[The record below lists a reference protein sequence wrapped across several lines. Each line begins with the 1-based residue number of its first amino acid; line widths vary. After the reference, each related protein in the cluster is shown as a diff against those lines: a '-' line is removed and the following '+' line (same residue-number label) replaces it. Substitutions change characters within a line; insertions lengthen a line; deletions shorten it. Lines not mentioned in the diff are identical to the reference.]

1 MSVTHHI
8 INGYDIMWLFVMFDL
23 PTNSASERKV
33 AARFRK
39 DLKKDG
45 FGMLQYSVYIRHCA
59 SGESALVHINRVR
72 MMVPDEGLVS
82 VVKITDKQF
91 GDIVNMT
98 GKKARPPPQTP
109 LQLELF

>member
-1 MSVTHHI
+1 MPTPHLA

-23 PTNSASERKV
+23 PTNTAMERKV

-39 DLKKDG
+39 DLIKDG
-45 FGMLQYSVYIRHCA
+45 FDMLQFSVYIRHCA
-59 SGESALVHINRVR
+59 SGESALVHIDRVR
-72 MMVPDEGLVS
+72 MVVPDEGLVS

-91 GDIVNMT
+91 GDIVNII
-98 GKKARPPPQTP
+98 GKKAKPPPKAP

>member
-1 MSVTHHI
+1 MPVTHLA

-23 PTNSASERKV
+23 PTNTATERKV

-45 FGMLQYSVYIRHCA
+45 FDMLQFSVYIRHCA
-59 SGESALVHINRVR
+59 SGESALVHIDRVR
-72 MMVPDEGLVS
+72 MVVPDEGLVS

-91 GDIVNMT
+91 GDIVNIL
-98 GKKARPPPQTP
+98 GKKAKPPPKAP

>member
-1 MSVTHHI
+1 MPITHHA

-23 PTNSASERKV
+23 PTNSAAERKV
-33 AARFRK
+33 ATRFSK

-45 FGMLQYSVYIRHCA
+45 FDMLQFSVYIRHCA
-59 SGESALVHINRVR
+59 SGESALVHIDRVR

-82 VVKITDKQF
+82 VIKITDKQF
-91 GDIVNMT
+91 GDIVNII
-98 GKKARPPPQTP
+98 GRKAKPPPKAP

>member
-1 MSVTHHI
+1 
-8 INGYDIMWLFVMFDL
+8 MWLFVMFDL
-23 PTNSASERKV
+23 PTNTAKERKV

-45 FGMLQYSVYIRHCA
+45 FDMMQYSVYIRHCA
-59 SGESALVHINRVR
+59 SGESALVHTDRVR
-72 MMVPDEGLVS
+72 RLVPEEGMIS

-91 GDIVNMT
+91 GDIINII
-98 GKKARPPPQTP
+98 GDKAKPPPKAP

>member
-1 MSVTHHI
+1 MPITHHA

-23 PTNSASERKV
+23 PTNSAAERKV
-33 AARFRK
+33 ATRFRK

-45 FGMLQYSVYIRHCA
+45 FDMLQFSVYIRHCA
-59 SGESALVHINRVR
+59 SGESALVHIDRVR

-82 VVKITDKQF
+82 VIKITDKQF
-91 GDIVNMT
+91 GDIVNII
-98 GKKARPPPQTP
+98 GRKAKPPPKAP